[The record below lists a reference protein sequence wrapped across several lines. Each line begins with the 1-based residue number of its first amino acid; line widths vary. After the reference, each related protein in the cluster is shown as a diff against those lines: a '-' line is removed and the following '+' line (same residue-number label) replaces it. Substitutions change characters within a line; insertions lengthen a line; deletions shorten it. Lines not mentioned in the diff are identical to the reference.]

1 MRIKYIYYL
10 LFFFFLLICIRM
22 FEIIIKCTPCLPDNS
37 NKSFS
42 GYFCLSFEIMN
53 AFSRSFALQQILR
66 ALSFFQSF
74 LDTDFLILNLFL
86 LFYQVS
92 EVCLCFFCLIFISLD
107 IRPLLLSIYIPTVTL
122 YFCILLLPFFISQ
135 YFRTISPYSK
145 WCSHISNKTPILNF
159 APYTLF
165 FLPVLAIKICTSISA

>member
-42 GYFCLSFEIMN
+42 GYFCLSSEIMN

-66 ALSFFQSF
+66 ALSFFKSF

-122 YFCILLLPFFISQ
+122 YFCILLLPFILYPNIFAQ
-135 YFRTISPYSK
+135 FL
-145 WCSHISNKTPILNF
+145 HIPNGVLTYPIKHPF
-159 APYTLF
+159 
-165 FLPVLAIKICTSISA
+165 